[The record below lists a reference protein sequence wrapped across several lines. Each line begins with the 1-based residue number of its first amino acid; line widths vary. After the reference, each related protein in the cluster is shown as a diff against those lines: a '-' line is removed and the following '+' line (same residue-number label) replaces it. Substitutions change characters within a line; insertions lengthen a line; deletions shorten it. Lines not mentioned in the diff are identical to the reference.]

1 MGNQHGRFTKITVGG
16 DDISEWTNT
25 SEMTRGAAGHNVTG
39 YGKNAE
45 VHEGG
50 LKNGQFTCG
59 GIYDNTAST
68 GTHDVFTPLI
78 GTVVEVVRMPEGVGV
93 GKPEQTFD
101 ALLTQYVE
109 TNPVADMVTWSAQFT
124 ISDDVAETAQGA

>member
-1 MGNQHGRFTKITVGG
+1 MGFQHGKHTKITVGG

-25 SEMTRGAAGHNVTG
+25 SEMTRGAAGHNVTM

-45 VHEGG
+45 VHTGG

-59 GIYDNTAST
+59 GTYDNTVST
-68 GTHDVFTPLI
+68 GTHAVLDPLV
-78 GTVVEVVRMPEGVGV
+78 GTVVEIVRMPEGTGT
-93 GKPEQTFD
+93 GKPTQTFD

-124 ISDDVAETAQGA
+124 ISDDVAETTQA

>member
-1 MGNQHGRFTKITVGG
+1 MGWQHGRFTNITVGG

-25 SEMTRGAAGHNVTG
+25 SEMTRGAQGHDVTA

-45 VHEGG
+45 VHTGG

-59 GIYDNTAST
+59 GVYDNTAAT
-68 GTHDVFTPLI
+68 GPHAVLNPLV
-78 GTVVEVVRMPEGVGV
+78 GTVVEIVRQPEGPGV

-109 TNPVADMVTWSAQFT
+109 TNPVADNVTWSAQFT
-124 ISDDVAETAQGA
+124 ISDDVVDAAQEA